1 LVFKRLGPS
10 YETFKSILTLAN
22 KKAIFVIQTI
32 NIMKKILVPVDFSD
46 MTTDVLIYAIRL
58 AKENNASIV
67 VLHVASPNPIYSGAD
82 TEPPLIQT
90 YMAEEL
96 TREQGELDAI
106 VAHIKSQDIEA
117 YSILLQGPI
126 IDTIMDEANEIKA
139 DMIIM
144 GKESHGLLYR
154 TLLGTTSEGVIRR
167 THIPVL
173 IIPEK

>member
-1 LVFKRLGPS
+1 
-10 YETFKSILTLAN
+10 
-22 KKAIFVIQTI
+22 
-32 NIMKKILVPVDFSD
+32 MKKILVPVDFSD

>member
-1 LVFKRLGPS
+1 
-10 YETFKSILTLAN
+10 
-22 KKAIFVIQTI
+22 
-32 NIMKKILVPVDFSD
+32 MKKILVPVDFSD
-46 MTTDVLIYAIRL
+46 MTPNVLIFAIQE
-58 AKENNASIV
+58 AKENDGTII
-67 VLHVASPNPIYSGAD
+67 VLHVATPNPIYSGSE

-96 TREQGELDAI
+96 HREQGELDAI
-106 VAHIKSQDIEA
+106 VAYIKLQGIEA
-117 YSILLQGPI
+117 QSILRQGPI
-126 IDTIMDEANEIKA
+126 IDTIMDEAKEIKA